1 MLMQTQRKWLRAR
14 LGARG
19 YGPVTIAVLFAMG
32 LAVLLTAGMRL
43 SAQIQNASSALK
55 LTSEQQAAPDYLG
68 AQVDLLQRGLETR
81 AYIGELLRDLR
92 ASIAH
97 VDTSLAGLN
106 QLIAASNMNG
116 DKDVARELALFA
128 RLWDRYRERMASVA
142 AFDRPAYRDTDTG
155 SVLTPAGRALAERV
169 ATAAAFQEDNAPQL
183 RASSQAL
190 SSMLQKGIASRSTE
204 LRGLLAGGAAAAL
217 AMLALMLYFAWRAR
231 VQFAATRRAE
241 KQTTNI
247 LSTVRDG
254 LFLLDRDLR
263 IGSVASKSLADILRQ
278 PDSAGK
284 SFADVLRPLVSEK
297 TLDTALKFVKLLW
310 KHRVNENLIESVNP
324 LNEIEVHFDSASGGR
339 EVRFVQFTFK
349 RVRGASEEGEFLL
362 GCVSDITQRVR
373 LARELEQTR
382 EQAQGQM
389 ELVMQVLSVD
399 ATQLEAFVRETD
411 VTLRKTNSILKTVGR
426 DDASMQNKVNSFF
439 REVHSVKGEAAA
451 LGLQSVVSRAHALEE
466 GLAALRSKP
475 SVDGNDFLPMVVQ
488 LNELMSHVSVLTEIS
503 SRLSAIRPG
512 AGMQAAPAAEAR
524 ARVAHDS
531 NLDGTLTMAAA
542 AAPARV
548 AHDSNLDG
556 TLTMAAVKAPTAERH
571 WLSETLEKL
580 TSHVCEAQ
588 GKRAVITSVGLEQ
601 VPQPYRRAVKI
612 AVVQLLRNAI
622 VHGIESPSERKL
634 AGKPEAGSLSVKFRN
649 AGAEGCALSF
659 RDDGRGLSYEK
670 ILDSALRNGIVTPDD
685 ATRLDRGAVLGLIFK
700 PNLSTAD
707 EVTEDAGRGVGLD
720 VVATAV
726 RELQGRI
733 AVESAV
739 NRGTRFTMTLPPAEQ
754 SATAVA

>member
-1 MLMQTQRKWLRAR
+1 MLMQSQRKRLRAR
-14 LGARG
+14 FGARG

-92 ASIAH
+92 ASIAR

-106 QLIAASNMNG
+106 QLISASNMNA
-116 DKDVARELALFA
+116 DKDVAREIALFA
-128 RLWDRYRERMASVA
+128 RLWGRYRERMESVA

-190 SSMLQKGIASRSTE
+190 STMLQKGIASRSTA

-241 KQTTNI
+241 TQTTNI

-284 SFADVLRPLVSEK
+284 NFADVLRPLVSEK

-362 GCVSDITQRVR
+362 GCVTDITQRVR
-373 LARELEQTR
+373 LSRELEQSR

-389 ELVMQVLSVD
+389 ELVMQVLSVE
-399 ATQLEAFVRETD
+399 ATQLEAFVREAD

-426 DDASMQNKVNSFF
+426 DEASVQNKVNSFF

-475 SVDGNDFLPMVVQ
+475 SLDGNDFLPMVVQ
-488 LNELMSHVSVLTEIS
+488 LNELMSHISVLTEIS

-512 AGMQAAPAAEAR
+512 AVMQAVPAPTAEAA
-524 ARVAHDS
+524 ARV
-531 NLDGTLTMAAA
+531 
-542 AAPARV
+542 V
-548 AHDSNLDG
+548 AHESDLDG
-556 TLTMAAVKAPTAERH
+556 TLTMAAVKAPTVERH
-571 WLSETLEKL
+571 WLSDTIEKL

-601 VPQPYRRAVKI
+601 VPPPYRRAVKI

-622 VHGIESPSERKL
+622 VHGIETPNERKL
-634 AGKPEAGSLSVKFRN
+634 AGKPEAGSLSIKFRN
-649 AGAEGCALSF
+649 SGAEGCALSF

-670 ILDSALRNGIVTPDD
+670 ILDAALRNGIVTPAD

-707 EVTEDAGRGVGLD
+707 VVTEDAGRGVGLD

-733 AVESAV
+733 AVESAAS
-739 NRGTRFTMTLPPAEQ
+739 RGTRFTMTLPPAEQ